1 MDSIG
6 EESFRTLWRPGPF
19 NFLNPF
25 GVPILPSDPWVP
37 CFDAPEGYGVFWY
50 QTFVRTEPIS
60 SHRQSLISD
69 QVENLPRRQLRC
81 PQCPATSARSAGTFG
96 QGSSPANDI
105 MESDPS
111 FLTTSIQAL

>member
-6 EESFRTLWRPGPF
+6 KGSFRTLWRPRPF

-25 GVPILPSDPWVP
+25 GVPTLPSGPWVP

-50 QTFVRTEPIS
+50 QTFVRNEPIS
-60 SHRQSLISD
+60 SHQQSLISD
-69 QVENLPRRQLRC
+69 QVDNLPLRQLGC
-81 PQCPATSARSAGTFG
+81 PQCPATSARNAGTFG

-111 FLTTSIQAL
+111 FLTTSMQAL